1 MGTSGKKWT
10 YLCGCKYNLDS
21 NRFLKG
27 DSFMTLQIGIVGT
40 GWFGMMHAEKLSKL
54 EGVKVAAF
62 GATSQQKADRAAQQF
77 EGARGYDS
85 IHNLLDDRKLDA
97 VYVCVP
103 PFAHGEIET
112 ALLERSIPFLVEKPI
127 GVDEQVP
134 SAILKGIE
142 DKKLITSVGYHFRYM
157 DGTGRARE
165 LLRERTVGMALGYWM
180 GSMPGVSWW
189 RKMDGSG
196 GQFVEQTTHIVD
208 LLRYT
213 VGEVS
218 EVYAAYGDRIMS
230 SAEEGVTVPDVGTV
244 TLKLAGGAVATI
256 SNTCAIPAGDRA
268 GLHIYTNKGVL
279 ELGHGGLL
287 DVEAGRRTEYANRTD
302 PYELENEAFLHAV
315 KTGDISGIRS
325 TYADAVLTHQVTIA
339 ANESART
346 GLPVKL

>member
-1 MGTSGKKWT
+1 
-10 YLCGCKYNLDS
+10 
-21 NRFLKG
+21 
-27 DSFMTLQIGIVGT
+27 MTLQIGIVGT
-40 GWFGMMHAEKLSKL
+40 GWFGMMHAEKLSKI

-62 GATSQQKADRAAQQF
+62 GATTQQKADHSAQLY

-103 PFAHGEIET
+103 PFAHGEIEN
-112 ALLERSIPFLVEKPI
+112 ALIERNIPFLVEKPI
-127 GVDEQVP
+127 GVEEQTP

-157 DGTGRARE
+157 EGTDRTKE
-165 LLRERTVGMALGYWM
+165 LLSERTVGMALGYWM

-189 RKMDGSG
+189 RKQDGSG

-218 EVYAAYGDRIMS
+218 EVYAAYGDRIMNKV
-230 SAEEGVTVPDVGTV
+230 EEGVSVADVGTV

-268 GLHIYTNKGVL
+268 GLHIYTNTGVL
-279 ELGHGGLL
+279 ELDHSGLV
-287 DVEAGRRTEYANRTD
+287 DVEAGRRTEYANRTN

-315 KTGDISGIRS
+315 KTGDTSRIRS
-325 TYADAVLTHQVTIA
+325 TYADAWLTHQVTIA

-346 GLPVKL
+346 GLPIKL

>member
-1 MGTSGKKWT
+1 MTPSIIVKV
-10 YLCGCKYNLDS
+10 NP
-21 NRFLKG
+21 FMKG
-27 DSFMTLQIGIVGT
+27 DSFMTLQIGIIGT
-40 GWFGMMHAEKLSKL
+40 GWFGMMHAEKLAKL
-54 EGVKVAAF
+54 DGVKVAAF
-62 GATSQQKADRAAQQF
+62 GATSQQKADLAAQKF

-85 IHNLLDDRKLDA
+85 IHQMLDDRKLDA

-112 ALLERSIPFLVEKPI
+112 ALIARSIPFLVEKPV
-127 GVDEQVP
+127 GLDEKTP

-142 DKKLITSVGYHFRYM
+142 EKKLITSVGYHFRYM
-157 DGTGRARE
+157 DGTDRARE
-165 LLRERTVGMALGYWM
+165 LLRERTALMALGYWM

-189 RKMDGSG
+189 RKIEGSG

-218 EVYAAYGDRIMS
+218 EVYAAYGDRFMS
-230 SAEEGVTVPDVGTV
+230 SVKEGVSVPDVGTV

-256 SNTCAIPAGDRA
+256 SNTCAIPAGDRS

-279 ELGHGGLL
+279 EIGHSGLTDL
-287 DVEAGRRTEYANRTD
+287 EAGRKTEYANRND
-302 PYELENEAFLHAV
+302 PYELENDAFLHAV
-315 KTGDISGIRS
+315 KTGDTSRIRS
-325 TYADAVLTHQVTIA
+325 TYADAVLTHKVTIA

-346 GLPVKL
+346 GLPIKM